1 MNPRT
6 LTITAAEWA
15 SVRDGSLW
23 LVQEA
28 DVGQGGLL
36 YPPVE
41 FVEACAPCETCGDER
56 AVFCPDCGERGPR
69 ECVGDGKP
77 HVDCPDCRIELVRPC
92 PDPLHDPT
100 RPDGGWG
107 ICAPGACDN
116 GTITLGYAYA
126 VGQPL
131 PIIRGWSRPD
141 GNSSGDVLSVW
152 KGHYGPDLVMQRA
165 WNATAIQTQ
174 YADRT
179 AALAHYGPP
188 ESLVGKWAMELRRVS

>member
-1 MNPRT
+1 MTRT
-6 LTITAAEWA
+6 LQLTATEVAAWA
-15 SVRDGSLW
+15 KVPEGGTFW
-23 LVQEA
+23 LVGDGVRQY
-28 DVGQGGLL
+28 VGLKPMPSR
-36 YPPVE
+36 PPAE
-41 FVEACAPCETCGDER
+41 FVQACAPCPGVPPEDPTACGGAASFGLND
-56 AVFCPDCGERGPR
+56 
-69 ECVGDGKP
+69 ECV
-77 HVDCPDCRIELVRPC
+77 HCRIELVGSC
-92 PDPLHDPT
+92 PLCGGTGKWVDCDFACNDCEGTATMPL
-100 RPDGGWG
+100 GW
-107 ICAPGACDN
+107 
-116 GTITLGYAYA
+116 AYA

-188 ESLVGKWAMELRRVS
+188 ESLVGKWALQVQVLA